1 LIPTQDCGSHENPLI
16 FGNRMKTTESFHST
30 APILLP
36 MNFEDET
43 TQGRP
48 PETNS
53 PVHLSAEAG
62 FTIEME
68 ARILNAWEESKDP
81 ANCVGPFNSAEAFI
95 SYLKSSNEPH

>member
-1 LIPTQDCGSHENPLI
+1 
-16 FGNRMKTTESFHST
+16 
-30 APILLP
+30 

-48 PETNS
+48 HAINS
-53 PVHLSAEAG
+53 SGHLSAEVG

-81 ANCVGPFNSAEAFI
+81 AHRVGPFDSAEAFI
-95 SYLKSSNEPH
+95 SYLKSSD

>member
-1 LIPTQDCGSHENPLI
+1 
-16 FGNRMKTTESFHST
+16 
-30 APILLP
+30 

-53 PVHLSAEAG
+53 PVHLNVEAS
-62 FTIEME
+62 FTTEME

-81 ANCVGPFNSAEAFI
+81 ANRIGPFDSAEAFI
-95 SYLKSSNEPH
+95 DYLKSSNEPH